1 MDKYDKAIAYLIEH
15 PSEVEDAWNRA
26 SCLGRHPHGCL
37 FLHCNPRGFA
47 GSGSFGCLIQVKA
60 GTYPAFTPELTEKIR
75 ADERIPSKPDD
86 IKPTLEGLTPFAE
99 YQREMDRTI
108 RTVPNKVINET
119 QSQ

>member
-15 PSEVEDAWNRA
+15 PEEVEDAWQLVRTCPG
-26 SCLGRHPHGCL
+26 SCLFQFCSPTGTITVVNTIKIGCL
-37 FLHCNPRGFA
+37 TT
-47 GSGSFGCLIQVKA
+47 VKA
-60 GTYPAFTPELTEKIR
+60 GYNPAFTPELTEKIR